1 MNRVYGLVLWVMGAV
16 IISGFGVGRALA
28 QAAQPAN
35 PPQSQTQQA
44 APPDKSA
51 DKKDAEGGEGN
62 PFAPEPAP
70 PLPPGMTGSDAN
82 DPRAKLSSG
91 MYDAGEAAMGLKH
104 LDLAKKP
111 DAFQLDSSNPD
122 DPKVQTT
129 LGQLGVPDAMKSKM
143 PKPLQ
148 LVIAQLAFANS
159 DLAFQG
165 NHLFQGNFYGVNIFD
180 ITNPAETKLLTS
192 MVCPGGQG
200 DVSVYKNLLFM
211 SVEMPN
217 GRLDCGAQGFAPE
230 PPPVEDK
237 DKDKAAAPDAKST
250 DPEKEKADK
259 EKAEAEARRRR
270 MPAAQKDRFRG
281 VRIFD
286 ISDIHNPKQ
295 VAAIQTCRGSHT
307 HTLVTD
313 PNDPNNVYI
322 YVSGTSFVR
331 QSEEL
336 EGCSGEKPDKDPNT
350 ALFRI
355 DVIKVPVAAP
365 QEAKIVSNPRVFM
378 DARTGALNGLNNGGT
393 HGRKGPEKP
402 SDTDQCHDITVYPAI
417 GLAAGACSGNGLI
430 LDIKDPVHPTRVDAV
445 NDPNYS
451 YWHSA
456 SFSNDGSKVVFTDEW
471 GGGLGARCRAN
482 DPNKWGADAIFHL
495 KDDKLTFANYYKMP
509 AAQGDSENCVAHN
522 GSLIPVPGRDIEV
535 QAWYQGGVSIM
546 DFTDPANPFEI
557 AYFDRGPIDAK
568 MLVLGGDWSAYW
580 YNGYIYGS
588 EIARGLDVFEL
599 TPTKFLT
606 QNEIDAAK
614 SVQVSE
620 LNVQDQQ
627 KIVWPANFAVAK
639 AYVDQLS
646 RSQALSAGQIS
657 KLQKAIQ
664 GAESSHMN
672 KGKVAKLKGMAP
684 SLEKS
689 AASAK
694 TPADSMR
701 MHGLADVL
709 THLSPAA

>member
-1 MNRVYGLVLWVMGAV
+1 MNRVFGFILLVAGTVLIFSYGVN
-16 IISGFGVGRALA
+16 RALA
-28 QAAQPAN
+28 QDAKPAN
-35 PPQSQTQQA
+35 PPQGQAQQA
-44 APPDKSA
+44 APADKSA
-51 DKKDAEGGEGN
+51 EKKDAEGEGN

-91 MYDAGEAAMGLKH
+91 MYDAGEAAMGMKH
-104 LDLAKKP
+104 LDLVKKP
-111 DAFQLDSSNPD
+111 DAFQLDSANPD
-122 DPKVQTT
+122 DPKVQNT
-129 LGQLGVPDAMKSKM
+129 LGQLGVPDAMRSKM

-180 ITNPAETKLLTS
+180 ITNPGETKLLTS

-230 PPPVEDK
+230 PPPAEDK
-237 DKDKAAAPDAKST
+237 DKDKAADANKS
-250 DPEKEKADK
+250 DADK
-259 EKAEAEARRRR
+259 EKAQAEERRRR

-295 VAAIQTCRGSHT
+295 VAAVQTCRGSHT

-336 EGCSGEKPDKDPNT
+336 EGCSGDKPDKDPNT

-355 DVIKVPVAAP
+355 DVIKVPVASP
-365 QEAKIVSNPRVFM
+365 QDAKIVSNPRVFM

-393 HGRKGPEKP
+393 HGRKGPEKAA
-402 SDTDQCHDITVYPAI
+402 DTDQCHDITVYPAI

-430 LDIKDPVHPTRVDAV
+430 LDIKDPVNPKRVDAV

-471 GGGLGARCRAN
+471 G
-482 DPNKWGADAIFHL
+482 
-495 KDDKLTFANYYKMP
+495 
-509 AAQGDSENCVAHN
+509 
-522 GSLIPVPGRDIEV
+522 
-535 QAWYQGGVSIM
+535 
-546 DFTDPANPFEI
+546 
-557 AYFDRGPIDAK
+557 
-568 MLVLGGDWSAYW
+568 
-580 YNGYIYGS
+580 
-588 EIARGLDVFEL
+588 
-599 TPTKFLT
+599 
-606 QNEIDAAK
+606 
-614 SVQVSE
+614 
-620 LNVQDQQ
+620 
-627 KIVWPANFAVAK
+627 
-639 AYVDQLS
+639 
-646 RSQALSAGQIS
+646 
-657 KLQKAIQ
+657 
-664 GAESSHMN
+664 
-672 KGKVAKLKGMAP
+672 
-684 SLEKS
+684 
-689 AASAK
+689 
-694 TPADSMR
+694 
-701 MHGLADVL
+701 
-709 THLSPAA
+709 